1 MIQTLASTKAF
12 GRGIVKMAKTPTK
25 KMKVPT
31 ITLVVMKKGEGKKG
45 RGKGGCED
53 DDMEEYRKGG
63 MVRKP
68 SKKKG
73 CR

>member
-1 MIQTLASTKAF
+1 MAKAPA
-12 GRGIVKMAKTPTK
+12 KKAKTPAV
-25 KMKVPT
+25 M
-31 ITLVVMKKGEGKKG
+31 LVVMKKNGEGKKM

-68 SKKKG
+68 KKKG
-73 CR
+73 CK

>member
-1 MIQTLASTKAF
+1 MIRTPASTKAF
-12 GRGIVKMAKTPTK
+12 GRGIVKMAKASAK
-25 KMKVPT
+25 KMKAPALM
-31 ITLVVMKKGEGKKG
+31 LVVMKKGEGKKG

-68 SKKKG
+68 KKKG
-73 CR
+73 PGK